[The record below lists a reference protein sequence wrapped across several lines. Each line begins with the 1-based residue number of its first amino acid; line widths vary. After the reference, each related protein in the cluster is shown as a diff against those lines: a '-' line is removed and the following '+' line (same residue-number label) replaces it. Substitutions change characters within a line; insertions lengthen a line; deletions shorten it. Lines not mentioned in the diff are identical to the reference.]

1 MTAFTVDSSNGSLSA
16 IAGTPF
22 GFSSCTGTVAV
33 DPSGK
38 YLYAANPGPGSI
50 TVFSIDSTTGVLT
63 MLNGSP
69 FPAADATLIAIAT
82 LQ

>member
-1 MTAFTVDSSNGSLSA
+1 VNSASGALAA

-22 GFSSCTGTVAV
+22 GFSNCSATVAV

-38 YLYAANPGPGSI
+38 YLYAANPGGNSI
-50 TVFSIDSTTGVLT
+50 TVFSIDATTGVLT

-69 FPAADATLIAIAT
+69 FSAADATLITIAT

>member
-1 MTAFTVDSSNGSLSA
+1 
-16 IAGTPF
+16 
-22 GFSSCTGTVAV
+22 V

-38 YLYAANPGPGSI
+38 YLYAADPGGNSI
-50 TVFSIDSTTGVLT
+50 TGFSIDATTGALT

-69 FPAADATLIAIAT
+69 FPANDATLITIAS